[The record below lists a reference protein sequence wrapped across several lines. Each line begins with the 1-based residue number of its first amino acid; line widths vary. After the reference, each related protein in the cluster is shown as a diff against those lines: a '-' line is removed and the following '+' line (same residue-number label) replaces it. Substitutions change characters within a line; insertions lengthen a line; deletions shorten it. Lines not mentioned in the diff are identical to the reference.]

1 LSANH
6 SLHGKEDHNISFLQ
20 QEATTN
26 KNVMMNTNDSANKR
40 ITIVRYD
47 DSVTNCVQ

>member
-1 LSANH
+1 LSTNH

-26 KNVMMNTNDSANKR
+26 KNVMRNTNDSANMR
-40 ITIVRYD
+40 RGQDLGRLLNVMTV
-47 DSVTNCVQ
+47 